1 MACRKAGLA
10 SALAEDIDHDR
21 PHVRDGGPL
30 DRVLADQET
39 RETRE
44 TTRESVKPV
53 KQPVTHL
60 RFGGSVLDFL
70 LWVIN
75 EISPGRHRQIRLWP
89 ILS

>member
-39 RETRE
+39 RETRSN
-44 TTRESVKPV
+44 RP
-53 KQPVTHL
+53 
-60 RFGGSVLDFL
+60 
-70 LWVIN
+70 
-75 EISPGRHRQIRLWP
+75 
-89 ILS
+89 